1 MPFVLAVT
9 IRSKF
14 AEQLVTIQPMSNC
27 ALFMQLCT
35 GGKVSVSLALLDYIS
50 LLLAVTI
57 PYYQQLAGKSGLR

>member
-1 MPFVLAVT
+1 MSFVLAVT

-14 AEQLVTIQPMSNC
+14 AERLVTIQPMSNC
-27 ALFMQLCT
+27 ALFMHLCT

-57 PYYQQLAGKSGLR
+57 SHYQQLAGKSGLR